1 MSVKQNRTI
10 IVVVLLLLG
19 AAYGIRR
26 SEVVPA
32 STTAQATRRAP
43 SDRSIVVDQTSLVV
57 VEQLIRMPT
66 SADERAIAE
75 DALRTADNEMDLAFA
90 QAVRRTLNRPR
101 VNSPEANEAD
111 DRLQKSLRSL
121 ASEQTQ
127 ITALTAEVAKANAAA
142 AEGLTD
148 RLNLVKAQAALDQDE
163 ADDARQDLRR
173 AGGDP
178 QGQMQD
184 MIEQHDAASKS
195 SDSVHVVVTT
205 TASAPGLVGDLRYL
219 QLLIEK
225 KALVERAGVIAD
237 SLARHF
243 KQRHDSV
250 EARSAS
256 ALRTQPAPGV
266 SHDSAAALLAS
277 TQRRALDGKIRA
289 TLDER
294 VDNQHRLSNDYAGW
308 TTVLAAQQ
316 RAAVNGIMR
325 KVALMLAIV
334 LVAMLVA
341 RWMASALGAHAMDKR
356 RVQTLYMI
364 ARVSLQIIVV
374 LLVLLVILGPPDNLG
389 TIVGLAGAG
398 LTVAFKDFILGF
410 AGWFVL
416 MGRNGIRIGDL
427 VEINGVTG
435 EVVELGVFYT
445 TLLETG
451 GWTDPDHPTGRRVS
465 FTNGFAIER
474 HFFNF
479 STSGRWLWDDVKIVV
494 PQGRDAHAIADAL
507 QKQVDDATKA
517 TAREAE
523 LEWREARRLPQS
535 SAEPA
540 AASVSLRPI
549 AGGVEIT
556 VRYVTRI
563 TERENVRSELYRTAM
578 EMLGGEAATPPA
590 RPAAPRTP
598 AA

>member
-1 MSVKQNRTI
+1 MRFKQNRAI
-10 IVVVLLLLG
+10 IAVVLLLLA

-26 SEVVPA
+26 SDVAPSWT
-32 STTAQATRRAP
+32 STQTTRRVT
-43 SDRSIVVDQTSLVV
+43 SDHAIVVDQTSLVI
-57 VEQLIRMPT
+57 VEQLIHMPT
-66 SADERAIAE
+66 SADERAFAE

-121 ASEQTQ
+121 ANEQAQ
-127 ITALTAEVAKANAAA
+127 ITALTTELAKANAAA
-142 AEGLTD
+142 AEGLSD
-148 RLNLVKAQAALDQDE
+148 RLNLVKAQATLDQDE

-184 MIEQHDAASKS
+184 MIEEHDAASKS
-195 SDSVHVVVTT
+195 SDSVHVVVTN
-205 TASAPGLVGDLRYL
+205 TATAPGLVGDLRHL
-219 QLLIEK
+219 DLLVEK
-225 KALVERAGVIAD
+225 KALLQRAKVVAD
-237 SLARHF
+237 SLAKHF

-250 EARSAS
+250 EARSTS
-256 ALRTQPAPGV
+256 AVRGQPAPGV
-266 SHDSAAALLAS
+266 SHDSSAALLAS

-294 VDNQHRLSNDYAGW
+294 VDNQHRLSDDYAGW
-308 TTVLAAQQ
+308 ATVLDAQQ
-316 RAAVNGIMR
+316 RAAINAVLR
-325 KVALMLAIV
+325 KVALMLTIILAAI
-334 LVAMLVA
+334 LLA
-341 RWMASALGAHAMDKR
+341 RGMAHALGANAMDKR

-364 ARVSLQIIVV
+364 ARVSLQVIVV
-374 LLVLLVILGPPDNLG
+374 LLVLLVIFGPPDNLG

-398 LTVAFKDFILGF
+398 LTVALKDFILGF

-494 PQGRDAHAIADAL
+494 PQDRDAHAIADAL
-507 QKQVDDATKA
+507 QKQVDAATKA
-517 TAREAE
+517 TAREADI
-523 LEWREARRLPQS
+523 EWREARRLPRS

-563 TERENVRSELYRTAM
+563 TDRENVRSELYRTAM
-578 EMLGGEAATPPA
+578 EMLGGEAKP
-590 RPAAPRTP
+590 
-598 AA
+598 